1 MDDSLK
7 NDVCARIA
15 QLRTEVTG
23 PRGKSAFA
31 RQLGVPASTYDYYE
45 NGRVPPAD
53 VLVRVAEV
61 TGVKVCWLLTGEA
74 HCSQQVG
81 ADDPVLQRAARLLA
95 KHPASAA
102 PLQAFLEIL
111 EQTRTFPAKDV
122 EGDYQSAAD
131 PAADPSASPSGPCPS
146 TLPVDEPGGRGS
158 LGDRQRAEQTW
169 IPVLGRTAAGVPQF
183 WQRDQGRGVPTL
195 EQIVSRHAGRAPQ
208 QIAVGRALGEEAASD
223 VAQVVTLTQPDAA
236 DVAEFVVAG
245 EVKERYPDAFAL
257 RVDGP
262 SMDPDIRHG
271 DLVVLSPSAKAV
283 NGRAAVVQL
292 RNQIGV
298 TCKIYRCEG
307 ERVHLVALSDEV
319 APVSVESDQVIWAL
333 RVLARIRA

>member
-1 MDDSLK
+1 MDDSPK
-7 NDVCARIA
+7 SDMCARIA

-53 VLVRVAEV
+53 VLVRIAEV
-61 TGVKVCWLLTGEA
+61 TGVRLCWLLTGEVD
-74 HCSQQVG
+74 CTGQV
-81 ADDPVLQRAARLLA
+81 ASDDPVLQRAAKVLA
-95 KHPASAA
+95 RNPESAG

-111 EQTRTFPAKDV
+111 DQTRSFPAKDI
-122 EGDYQSAAD
+122 EGDYR
-131 PAADPSASPSGPCPS
+131 PASDRTALPAEPASPPA
-146 TLPVDEPGGRGS
+146 DDMPGTR
-158 LGDRQRAEQTW
+158 DPQRARESW

-183 WQRDQGRGVPTL
+183 WNRDEGRGVPTL
-195 EQIVSRHAGRAPQ
+195 EQIVSRHAGRTPRQ
-208 QIAVGRALGEEAASD
+208 VTIGRAHGDESPADLAEVVTLTRPDASD
-223 VAQVVTLTQPDAA
+223 VAQ
-236 DVAEFVVAG
+236 FVVA
-245 EVKERYPDAFAL
+245 EPVKDRYPDAFAL
-257 RVDGP
+257 QVDGE

-271 DLVVLSPSAKAV
+271 DLVVLSPSARAV

-292 RNQIGV
+292 KNQIGV

-307 ERVHLVALSDEV
+307 DRVHLVALSDRV
-319 APVSVESDQVIWAL
+319 PPVSVGGDEVIWAL